1 MNRAR
6 RILVGLAAL
15 GLLAW
20 VPAAIG
26 AGSQERG
33 QSVDL
38 QVALRAAGKCGTWA
52 ESLPALVIRSGL
64 QPGDRMPDVEVCLR
78 NRGNATGIA
87 WLRVIERG
95 ETETACTA
103 DEPTVDPTCAIGM
116 AGELG
121 DGLGVIVALRAGCA
135 GQASPIVRLPFGFL
149 HQYPVPVAELRKNEV
164 SCVILGLEYR
174 VSTAQAAAAS
184 QTDRVTWRYAFDLV
198 D

>member
-1 MNRAR
+1 MSRGR
-6 RILVGLAAL
+6 RPLAAL
-15 GLLAW
+15 LALGLMAW
-20 VPAAIG
+20 VPVAIG
-26 AGSQERG
+26 AGAQERG
-33 QSVDL
+33 QTVDL
-38 QVALRAAGKCGTWA
+38 QVALRVSGKCGTWA

-64 QPGDRMPDVEVCLR
+64 QPGDRTPDVEVCLR
-78 NRGNATGIA
+78 NRGTATGIA
-87 WLRVIERG
+87 WLRVIERV

-164 SCVILGLEYR
+164 SCVVLALEYR
-174 VSTAQAAAAS
+174 ISTAEAASAS